1 MEEQP
6 KNDELANSEEQPDMI
21 DEPTQGD
28 QNGGED
34 QVIIPDEADASK
46 QPQLS
51 APTDAPRGP
60 EPLAPSSA
68 RTWAML
74 SHLSILL
81 NLFTG
86 ILGPITALIIY
97 LVFKD
102 RSRYVAYQ
110 SMQSFV
116 FQLVFFVV
124 AGALTAVVW
133 LITIPLMFLLV
144 GFCLVPLAILFSLI
158 PIAALIYGVVGAIQ
172 TAQGDDFRYW
182 LVGDW
187 VLPSEGS
194 PGPI

>member
-1 MEEQP
+1 
-6 KNDELANSEEQPDMI
+6 
-21 DEPTQGD
+21 
-28 QNGGED
+28 
-34 QVIIPDEADASK
+34 
-46 QPQLS
+46 
-51 APTDAPRGP
+51 
-60 EPLAPSSA
+60 
-68 RTWAML
+68 ML